1 MTYSMSDYITF
12 QCEKT
17 KDGLL
22 VEYFNGISNKL
33 FKTLID
39 ISITSISVS
48 ENVKIGISSLNLDD
62 KFEIVAKLS
71 YDVHHCNLHNIRL
84 KLYKFRGI
92 KCTYGLKN
100 VQVISNKSLIF
111 KGLI

>member
-12 QCEKT
+12 QCKKT
-17 KDGLL
+17 KNGLL

-33 FKTLID
+33 FKTIID
-39 ISITSISVS
+39 SSIVSISVS
-48 ENVKIGISSLNLDD
+48 ENVKIGISSLNLGD

-71 YDVHHCNLHNIRL
+71 YNVHHCNLHNIRL

-100 VQVISNKSLIF
+100 VQVISNKSLIL
-111 KGLI
+111 KGLV